1 MERPAAPSKR
11 KFSRLPAFVPGS
23 LPPVYSTDSGLAGL
37 RSCMN
42 EFLIIKYICVSVCI
56 FYLFYFSGE
65 CLMRQTHKQKQDSMS
80 CFRAAMNSTY
90 ENKTVS
96 YVTDGSIFHFHKE
109 EK

>member
-1 MERPAAPSKR
+1 M
-11 KFSRLPAFVPGS
+11 
-23 LPPVYSTDSGLAGL
+23 
-37 RSCMN
+37 
-42 EFLIIKYICVSVCI
+42 

-80 CFRAAMNSTY
+80 CVRAAMNSTY